1 MQTPH
6 SKLAPISSAT
16 GMRFPASALLFFAC
30 LTLATLLSFAMN
42 GPALGQDR
50 STSPVSPERTFTI
63 AAHVEMVALD
73 ITVVDKH
80 GTCVS
85 GLTQDNFRIFE
96 DGVPQQIKLFGREDV
111 PVTIGLVVD
120 NSGSMRPKR
129 SYVITA
135 AMAFAQAS
143 NPADELFVVHFNDDF
158 TFGLPP
164 GLDFTRDPSQ
174 LRGALM
180 RLDCEGRTALYDA
193 VAASLEHVKK
203 GAYAK
208 KALLIV
214 SDGQDN
220 VSTKDFDA
228 ILEMARQ
235 SGAAIYTIGAYDPE
249 SDRHNTKVLKKL
261 AEVTGGQFYF
271 PTSLPQ
277 IGSACQHIAKD
288 IRSRYTLSYCS
299 SNPRRDGAYRRVSVT
314 ATAPDRGKLSIK
326 AREGYFA
333 PLEKN

>member
-1 MQTPH
+1 
-6 SKLAPISSAT
+6 
-16 GMRFPASALLFFAC
+16 MRFPASALLAFTC
-30 LTLATLLSFAMN
+30 LTLATLVSFATN
-42 GPALGQDR
+42 GPAQEQDR
-50 STSPVSPERTFTI
+50 FASPPSPDRTFTI

-80 GTCVS
+80 GTLIS
-85 GLTQDNFRIFE
+85 GLTEDNFRILE
-96 DGVPQQIKLFGREDV
+96 DGVPQQIELFSSEDV

-120 NSGSMRPKR
+120 SSGSMRPKR

-143 NPADELFVVHFNDDF
+143 NPEDELFVVHFNDDS
-158 TFGLPP
+158 TFGLPS
-164 GLDFTRDPSQ
+164 GSNFTRDPSQ

-193 VAASLEHVKK
+193 VATSLEHLKK
-203 GAYAK
+203 GSYAK

-220 VSTKDFDA
+220 VSRRDFDS

-277 IGSACQHIAKD
+277 IVSACQHIAKD
-288 IRSRYTLSYCS
+288 IRNRYTVSYCS
-299 SNPRRDGAYRRVSVT
+299 SNVRRDGAYRRVSVT

-333 PLEKN
+333 PVEKN